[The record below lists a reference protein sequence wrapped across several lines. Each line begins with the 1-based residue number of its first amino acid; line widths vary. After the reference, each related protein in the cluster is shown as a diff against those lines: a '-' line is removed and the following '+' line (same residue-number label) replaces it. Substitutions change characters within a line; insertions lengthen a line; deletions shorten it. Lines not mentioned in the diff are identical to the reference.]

1 MSALATQE
9 QLDHYDATVEK
20 HVRGEATLEE
30 VWAADPYDGALREMA
45 RRYFANRS
53 CEQPQLPHPLR
64 VREENSMGNFLKRI
78 TLEGIIAGFVLGALF
93 VSVIGHIRPPA

>member
-9 QLDHYDATVEK
+9 QLDHYDAMVEK

-53 CEQPQLPHPLR
+53 CEQPRRFHAHQLR
-64 VREENSMGNFLKRI
+64 VGEEN
-78 TLEGIIAGFVLGALF
+78 
-93 VSVIGHIRPPA
+93 P

>member
-45 RRYFANRS
+45 RRYFAR
-53 CEQPQLPHPLR
+53 QGDG
-64 VREENSMGNFLKRI
+64 VREERRMGFFRKVDAFVRGNAWVAVVLAAALAAVI
-78 TLEGIIAGFVLGALF
+78 TSALGHF
-93 VSVIGHIRPPA
+93 RPPA

>member
-53 CEQPQLPHPLR
+53 CEQPQLR
-64 VREENSMGNFLKRI
+64 KGRGE
-78 TLEGIIAGFVLGALF
+78 TT
-93 VSVIGHIRPPA
+93 